1 MESDGPDRIE
11 RPAAADLWRN
21 TLLQIP
27 SVFGRLVYLS
37 SLRNDEHEGPAPM
50 AGEDDSRRALRKS
63 HASAFAEWLSFNLE
77 EQKDDLDLYLST
89 VAADKP
95 SIPTNWLSG
104 AAYKTFIPDSATTV
118 ERRLYTADIEAL
130 IALLK
135 NKHSAAGTDRAA

>member
-1 MESDGPDRIE
+1 MESGGPDRIE
-11 RPAAADLWRN
+11 RTAAADLWRD

-37 SLRNDEHEGPAPM
+37 SLRHDEHHGLALM
-50 AGEDDSRRALRKS
+50 SGEDDARRALRQS

-77 EQKDDLDLYLST
+77 EQKTDLDLYLST

-95 SIPTNWLSG
+95 SILKNWLSV

-118 ERRLYTADIEAL
+118 ERRLYAADLEAL

-135 NKHSAAGTDRAA
+135 KKHGAAWP